1 MADHPEHPRS
11 RAQEPIGISDTSSAA
26 RSRGRVGTS
35 IGVVIADMAPAA
47 AAALVADVRDTLPRG
62 TRQEFLV
69 LDDHTSPDRRELVR
83 AVDGVGDA
91 MRLVPRPSGG
101 LAVELDAL
109 AISCGSE
116 FLLRSVGDD
125 PPLAAVEPL
134 MELMWSAGSDAGVA
148 LADGVPVAGDTATSF
163 ARYVGLAVPA
173 GSSVA
178 AGKPEDAGRDRHESA
193 SAGPRVVVVRRWVA
207 RWVFSET
214 ERALDPAEEVADR
227 ARLLGLEMVVVDANG
242 VPLR

>member
-1 MADHPEHPRS
+1 MADEPQHPRS
-11 RAQEPIGISDTSSAA
+11 PAPEPIGVPDSNPVA

-35 IGVVIADMAPAA
+35 VGIVIADMAPDE
-47 AAALVADVRDTLPRG
+47 AAALVAEVRDTLPRG

-69 LDDHTSPDRRELVR
+69 LDDHTSLHRRDLVS
-83 AVDGVGDA
+83 ALEGVGDA
-91 MRLVPRPSGG
+91 LRLVPRPSGG

-116 FLLRSVGDD
+116 FLVRVVGED

-148 LADGVPVAGDTATSF
+148 LADGIPAGGDAASSFASYLGLATS
-163 ARYVGLAVPA
+163 AGASDGGGSAEGVGP
-173 GSSVA
+173 
-178 AGKPEDAGRDRHESA
+178 DGRESA
-193 SAGPRVVVVRRWVA
+193 PVGSRVAVVRRWVA

-227 ARLLGLEMVVVDANG
+227 ARLLGLEMVVVDSG
-242 VPLR
+242 GRSLG